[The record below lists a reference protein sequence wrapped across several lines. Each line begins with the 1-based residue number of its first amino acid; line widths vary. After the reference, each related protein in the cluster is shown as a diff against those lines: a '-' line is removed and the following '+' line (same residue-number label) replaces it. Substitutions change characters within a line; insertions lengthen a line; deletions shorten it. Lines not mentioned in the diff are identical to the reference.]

1 MPLPRFTRHLTT
13 RCQLPAGEWKDV
25 MKSLR
30 SFNASRH
37 IAAVLLV
44 ASCFWASVPVGLET
58 IAGGGEAAARS
69 KPGGA
74 GQLRCGAAET
84 VITRVKDRP
93 EVYADLYARAMVFEQ
108 GPRRMAIVTADMGT
122 FSDAYSDVLL
132 EAIQKATGIEKK
144 YILTCASQTHNA
156 PGVDGRQMSAE
167 SKRWLAGEMARLVK
181 RAADNVRPATLHV
194 SRAPALIGYNRR
206 LLRNGQVHMAP
217 NPKGAVVPWV
227 DVLSAY
233 GQDGKRIGVM
243 FSHAAHPVIVH
254 GSVDA
259 IGPDFPGYAVKHLR
273 NLLTARGEPEG
284 IFMFTQACCGNINGY
299 PLRGGIAACDAAG
312 LSLAHSVTE
321 ALDKEREVSLGAVRS
336 RSMTLS
342 LPLQDPPS
350 LEECQ
355 EVLARDPD
363 NVRYQELLRMAQ
375 SGKRPELPFPMHA
388 IAIGDDVCILT
399 FKGEMFAE
407 YQLFAEQVSPF
418 KHTFVLIHVNG
429 IGPYVAT
436 KKAYAL
442 GDRAGY
448 EAWGFMTSRSPYMP
462 FHPDAEKIIH
472 EGVVQLLGELKG
484 SG

>member
-1 MPLPRFTRHLTT
+1 
-13 RCQLPAGEWKDV
+13 
-25 MKSLR
+25 MKSNR
-30 SFNASRH
+30 SANVCRYL
-37 IAAVLLV
+37 AAVVLV
-44 ASCFWASVPVGLET
+44 VCCLSISVGVALS
-58 IAGGGEAAARS
+58 ADGGEAAARRE
-69 KPGGA
+69 PRA
-74 GQLRCGAAET
+74 GQLQCGAAET

-93 EVYADLYARAMVFEQ
+93 EVYADLYARAMVLEQ
-108 GPRRMAIVTADMGT
+108 GTRRMAIVTADMGT
-122 FSDAYSDVLL
+122 FSDAYSDVLVD
-132 EAIQKATGIEKK
+132 AIHKATGIEKQ

-156 PGVDGRQMSAE
+156 PGVDGRQMSAASE
-167 SKRWLAGEMARLVK
+167 TWLAGEMGRLVK
-181 RAADNVRPATLHV
+181 RAADNVRPATLRV
-194 SRAPALIGYNRR
+194 SRAPARIGYNRR
-206 LLRNGQVHMAP
+206 MLRNGQVHMAP

-233 GQDGKRIGVM
+233 DEDGKRIGVM

-259 IGPDFPGYAVKHLR
+259 IGPDFPGYAIEHLR
-273 NLLTARGEPEG
+273 KLLMARGNADG

-321 ALDKEREVSLGAVRS
+321 ALDKEHAVSPGTVRS

-350 LEECQ
+350 LEECHRM
-355 EVLARDPD
+355 LAREPD
-363 NVRYQELLRMAQ
+363 NVRCRELLRMAE

-407 YQLFAEQVSPF
+407 YQLFAEKVSPF

-436 KKAYAL
+436 EKAYAL
-442 GDRAGY
+442 GDRGGY
-448 EAWGFMTSRSPYMP
+448 EAWGFMTNRPPYMP
-462 FHPDAEKIIH
+462 FHRDSEKIIH
-472 EGVVQLLGELKG
+472 AGVVQLLRELKE

>member
-1 MPLPRFTRHLTT
+1 MPLHRFARHLTA
-13 RCQLPAGEWKDV
+13 RYRLPAGEWKDV
-25 MKSLR
+25 MKSIR
-30 SFNASRH
+30 SFNACH
-37 IAAVLLV
+37 YIAAAVLV
-44 ASCFWASVPVGLET
+44 AGYFWASVPIGLESS
-58 IAGGGEAAARS
+58 AAGGEAAGS
-69 KPGGA
+69 KPRA
-74 GQLRCGAAET
+74 GQLKCGAAET

-93 EVYADLYARAMVFEQ
+93 EVYADLYARAMVLEQ

-122 FSDAYSDVLL
+122 FSYAYSDVLVD
-132 EAIQKATGIEKK
+132 AIHKATGIEKQ

-156 PGVDGRQMSAE
+156 PGVDGRQMSAT
-167 SKRWLAGEMARLVK
+167 SKTWLAGEMARLVK
-181 RAADNVRPATLHV
+181 RASENVRPATLRV
-194 SRAPALIGYNRR
+194 SRAPAQIGYNRR

-217 NPKGAVVPWV
+217 NPEGAVVPWV

-233 GQDGKRIGVM
+233 DEEGKRIGTM

-259 IGPDFPGYAVKHLR
+259 TGPDFPGYAIEHLR
-273 NLLTARGEPEG
+273 KLLAPKGEADG

-321 ALDKEREVSLGAVRS
+321 ALDKEHEISPGAVRS

-350 LEECQ
+350 LKECQ
-355 EVLARDPD
+355 EVLAREPD

-375 SGKRPELPFPMHA
+375 SGKRPVLPFPMHA

-407 YQLFAEQVSPF
+407 YQLFAEKVSPF

-436 KKAYAL
+436 EKAYAL
-442 GDRAGY
+442 GNRGGY
-448 EAWGFMTSRSPYMP
+448 EAWGFMTSRPPYMP
-462 FHPDAEKIIH
+462 FHRDSEKMIH
-472 EGVVQLLGELKG
+472 DGIVQLLGALKRG
-484 SG
+484 E